1 MNVLQRISISLISTV
16 SFGAMAF
23 APVTAGATSI
33 AAGCTVKAV
42 GTKNT
47 AGANDSRFVLN
58 ADGTTTAAFIVTGTD
73 CNEAVTIASWQAP
86 DGLKGRPYSEQKLFA
101 QNTGTF
107 TSGTHTLTVK
117 LPTCF
122 YQIDLVRGTSAT
134 DKNGGP
140 EYDTSVMLGS
150 LHGGTQACTIPTPP
164 PQPPTPPVTPTPPKT
179 LPNTGTGSNIF
190 LVSTIVAITGYAFSY
205 VRKMRAV
212 KTQA

>member
-1 MNVLQRISISLISTV
+1 MNVLQRISISIISTV
-16 SFGAMAF
+16 SLTAVAF
-23 APVTAGATSI
+23 APATVGATSVT
-33 AAGCTVKAV
+33 GCTVKAV

-47 AGANDSRFVLN
+47 AGASDSRFVLN
-58 ADGTTTAAFIVTGTD
+58 ADGTTTAAFVVTGTD

-86 DGLKGRPYSEQKLFA
+86 DALKGRPYNEQKLFA
-101 QNTGTF
+101 QKTDTF

-134 DKNGGP
+134 DQNGGP

-150 LHGGTQACTIPTPP
+150 LHGGTQACTTPTPP
-164 PQPPTPPVTPTPPKT
+164 PNPTPTPTPTPPTT

-190 LVSTIVAITGYAFSY
+190 MISAAVAVAGYAFSY
-205 VRKMRAV
+205 IRKVRAA